1 MMIGFVCH
9 QRGTCCKVVR
19 INLRNCQISKNK
31 SASISR
37 RGFLALLRPSLFLIW
52 WFVRKPVSAE
62 PLVSDA
68 VCSFCNGKGQVVC
81 DMCEGTGFW
90 KAITPTRNQYYKGV
104 SCPQCSGSGYLTCP
118 VCLGTGLGEVKGLLR
133 RDKKLGSGKGLFGI
147 E

>member
-1 MMIGFVCH
+1 MIGFVCH

-52 WFVRKPVSAE
+52 
-62 PLVSDA
+62 
-68 VCSFCNGKGQVVC
+68 CFCNGKGQVVC